1 MTQIAAAHRR
11 DAPITATATATMQVV
26 ARGPAQIGDPR

>member
-1 MTQIAAAHRR
+1 MAQIAAAHHR
-11 DAPITATATATMQVV
+11 DAPSTATMRAV